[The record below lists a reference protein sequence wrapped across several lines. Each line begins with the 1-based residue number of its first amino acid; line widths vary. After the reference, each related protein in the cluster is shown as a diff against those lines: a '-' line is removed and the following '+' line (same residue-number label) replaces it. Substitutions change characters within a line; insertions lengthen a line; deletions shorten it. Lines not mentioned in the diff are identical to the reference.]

1 MAARAATNESVRQA
15 EEEEQEEVLDPDDP
29 LYGLNERLSQL
40 EINEESKR
48 VIKQKL
54 METNTKIKEKL
65 IHRQENWETKLAQQ
79 PAGKKK

>member
-1 MAARAATNESVRQA
+1 VATNQSVRQV

-54 METNTKIKEKL
+54 
-65 IHRQENWETKLAQQ
+65 
-79 PAGKKK
+79 